1 MNTAAECLII
11 FTKYPRP
18 GKAKTR
24 MIPLLGRRGAA
35 DLARRMIEHTL
46 SWAGRLSF
54 IRGTNVEV
62 HYAHTGRCFMKRAF
76 GDGGGLIRYR
86 PQVSGDLG
94 EKMRHAF
101 QQTFASGAG
110 SVVIVGTDIPDLT
123 DSIAS
128 RAFGILAADAGPAS
142 ARRDM
147 VLGPTRDGG
156 YYLIGFTDRVRQ
168 GQIDAVLTDIPW
180 STAAVLERTER
191 LARTAGLSYALLDVL
206 DDVDCP
212 RDLPV
217 WHRSQRRKRKTLSA
231 TTVSVIIPALN
242 EEGTIAGTI
251 DSARHGGPGT
261 EIIVVD
267 GGSTD
272 KTAAVARAAGAV
284 VISSPPPRSRQMNAG
299 ARTAR
304 GDVLL
309 FLHGDTALPSRYD
322 GHIFGALNG
331 TGAVAGAFMLG
342 IDGKGFGLR
351 AVEWM
356 ANMRSRLFQMP
367 YGDQGLFIRADLFY
381 ETGGFPE
388 IPIMDDFEM
397 IRRLRKRGA
406 VAVAPVSVTTSARRW
421 RSFGVVKTTLINQ
434 IIIIAFLLGIPPG
447 VIVRWYRREK
457 GIG

>member
-1 MNTAAECLII
+1 
-11 FTKYPRP
+11 
-18 GKAKTR
+18 
-24 MIPLLGRRGAA
+24 
-35 DLARRMIEHTL
+35 
-46 SWAGRLSF
+46 
-54 IRGTNVEV
+54 
-62 HYAHTGRCFMKRAF
+62 
-76 GDGGGLIRYR
+76 
-86 PQVSGDLG
+86 
-94 EKMRHAF
+94 MRHAF
-101 QQTFASGAG
+101 QQTFAFGAG
-110 SVVIVGTDIPDLT
+110 SVLIVGTDIPDLT
-123 DSIAS
+123 DSIVN
-128 RAFGILAADAGPAS
+128 RAFGMLTPADGTAS

-156 YYLIGFTDRVRQ
+156 YYLIGFSDRVRQ

-180 STAAVLERTER
+180 SSAAVLERTER

-206 DDVDCP
+206 DDVDRP

-217 WHRSQRRKRKTLSA
+217 WHRAQRRKRKAPSA

-251 DSARHGGPGT
+251 DSARDAGPGT

-272 KTAAVARAAGAV
+272 RTAAVARAAGAM
-284 VISSPPPRSRQMNAG
+284 VISSPPPRSHQMNVGAG
-299 ARTAR
+299 TAR
-304 GDVLL
+304 GDLLL
-309 FLHGDTALPSRYD
+309 FVHADTALPVGYD
-322 GHIFGALNG
+322 GHIFDLLDR

-381 ETGGFPE
+381 KTGGFPE

-421 RSFGVVKTTLINQ
+421 RNFGVVKTTLINQ
-434 IIIIAFLLGIPPG
+434 IIIIAYLLGIPPG
-447 VIVRWYRREK
+447 LIARWYRRKK
-457 GIG
+457 GIGQ